1 MAKPDD
7 ESTPPPSTPPAFTQ
21 TLRPRWHDDKDKIA
35 DDPEGYQAARVG
47 KKLDQLEAEGTVLK
61 DYTVMELRIKLQ
73 RKFSDEKSGLP
84 TPSRQTMNRV
94 IKHRLS

>member
-47 KKLDQLEAEGTVLK
+47 KKLDQLEAEGIVLK
-61 DYTVMELRIKLQ
+61 NHTVMELRIRLQ
-73 RKFSDEKSGLP
+73 QKFSYKNSGLS
-84 TPSRQTMNRV
+84 TPSRQTLDRV
-94 IKHRLS
+94 IKQRLS